1 MLIKILKNSFGKEI
15 SFDNLEDAK
24 SFYLAPFEEL
34 ENLSEDELEGKN
46 EIANAENLDELAEAL
61 NKNSDNLDNGS
72 TWTVETIGSN
82 IKYEIKKRSIE
93 VLYRNRKDIMEGVTL
108 SCNDGDDEL
117 IEVFDEF
124 SLNEAKAKLREF
136 KTDIRKLSGSA
147 GTYYLVEEYYIEI
160 NEYDE
165 DDEFIVG
172 GDIVEFSKINIKL
185 IEKPSYEVLGEFDN
199 MEEAENAKNEYD
211 GDYEVFL
218 SF

>member
-1 MLIKILKNSFGKEI
+1 MIIKILKNSFDKEI
-15 SFDNLEDAK
+15 SFDNLEEAK
-24 SFYLAPFEEL
+24 SFYLSPFEEL
-34 ENLSEDELEGKN
+34 ENLSEDELERKN
-46 EIANAENLDELAEAL
+46 EITNAENLDELAEAL

-93 VLYRNRKDIMEGVTL
+93 VLYRNRKDIMEGVTS
-108 SCNDGDDEL
+108 SCDDGDDEL

-136 KTDIRKLSGSA
+136 KTDIRKLSGNA
-147 GTYYLVEEYYIEI
+147 GTYYLVEEYYIEE

-165 DDEFIVG
+165 DDEWVTG
-172 GDIVEFSKINIKL
+172 GDIVEFSKINIEL
-185 IEKPSYEVLGEFDN
+185 VEKPSYEVLGKFDN
-199 MEEAENAKNEYD
+199 MEEAENAEDEYD
-211 GDYEVFL
+211 GDHEVYL